1 MLKAPALGHLTAQR
15 SLLPLRHLELAL
27 DRIPPSILDP
37 LLSAARQLTSL
48 ELAWEPKPIDT
59 SHVDFRAV
67 SLVAEQLRHLAL
79 VRPPPAITPS
89 FVAFF
94 EACVSLRSLS
104 LSELTVQEMIALV
117 EHVKAELVLLETM
130 KLTTSIVG
138 QTYKVFC
145 SALGMSALSNLQRWR
160 FTWQE
165 KVKISWAGKK
175 EWRLATCSARG
186 IEVRDLH
193 RRFTGE
199 LSSLS
204 IRRFG
209 RPADSLSL
217 APVPVAD

>member
-1 MLKAPALGHLTAQR
+1 MKAPALGQLTAQR
-15 SLLPLRHLELAL
+15 SPLPLRHLELAL

-48 ELAWEPKPIDT
+48 ELSWEPKPIDT
-59 SHVDFRAV
+59 SYVDFRAV

-79 VRPPPAITPS
+79 VRPPPAITSS
-89 FVAFF
+89 FVAFL

-104 LSELTVQEMIALV
+104 LSELMVQEMIALV
-117 EHVKAELVLLETM
+117 EHVKAELVLLETI
-130 KLTTSIVG
+130 KLTTSVVG

-145 SALGMSALSNLQRWR
+145 SALGMPALSNLQRWR

-175 EWRLATCSARG
+175 EWLATCSARG

-199 LSSLS
+199 LPGHAV
-204 IRRFG
+204 RRFG